1 MKNQS
6 QIATNFEL
14 KKCKCERECGRC
26 KAMKMRQLDK
36 PNQH

>member
-6 QIATNFEL
+6 KTATNFEL

-26 KAMKMRQLDK
+26 KATKMRQLDK
-36 PNQH
+36 SNQN